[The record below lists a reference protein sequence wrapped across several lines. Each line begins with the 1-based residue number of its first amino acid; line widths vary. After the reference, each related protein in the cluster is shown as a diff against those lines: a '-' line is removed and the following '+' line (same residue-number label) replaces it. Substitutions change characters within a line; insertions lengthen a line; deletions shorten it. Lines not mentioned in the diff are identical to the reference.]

1 MQKVKRSWLMNAS
14 MSYSEYRELLDDLL
28 LANKTT
34 GNDQTEER
42 IEYAKLN
49 QKRMK
54 RLDKAT
60 MPSGH
65 ATYKLNCKVGVMVIT
80 EGWCGDSAQ
89 IVPWYEQ
96 YIDLYQP
103 EVKSY
108 FSLRDDNPEVMNNFL
123 TNELRGIPK
132 FVFFNE
138 DNLDVL
144 QLWGPR
150 PEKIQQW
157 FMQIKVD
164 QPGLTKE
171 EYSFQ
176 LHQFY
181 TTDKGAE
188 IIANLNQIFSGL
200 SDSFTI

>member
-1 MQKVKRSWLMNAS
+1 MQKIKRSWLNDVS

-34 GNDQTEER
+34 GDDQSEER
-42 IEYAKLN
+42 ISYASLN
-49 QKRMK
+49 QKRMQ

-60 MPSGH
+60 MPTGLSSFKIN
-65 ATYKLNCKVGVMVIT
+65 AKVGVMIIT

-89 IVPWYEQ
+89 IVPWFEQ
-96 YIDLYQP
+96 YLELYQP

-108 FSLRDDNPEVMNNFL
+108 FILRDDNPQVMDSFL
-123 TNELRGIPK
+123 TNGTRGIPK

-138 DNLDVL
+138 ETLDVL
-144 QLWGPR
+144 ALWGPR

-157 FMQIKVD
+157 FLSMKEE
-164 QPGLTKE
+164 QPGLSKD
-171 EYSFQ
+171 EYGLQ

-181 TTDKGAE
+181 TKDKGHE
-188 IIANLNQIFSGL
+188 IIADLQRVFQTL
-200 SDSFTI
+200 SV